1 MRKAFFVLVCLV
13 SASILRA
20 QEITSLFEA
29 RTALSRDF
37 SSAASQY
44 QSLELKQEALQT
56 LRRSAPQR
64 LTLALPYNGRQ
75 LELEMEKVK
84 ITSSDFKVTE
94 ARADGSRREVEV
106 PVGVYYQGRIKGDTR
121 SLAAISI
128 LDNQVMGI
136 IADDNGNHVLGA
148 TLLKKPST

>member
-1 MRKAFFVLVCLV
+1 MRKAFIVLVCLV

-20 QEITSLFEA
+20 QVITNLFEA
-29 RTALSRDF
+29 RTTLSRDF

-44 QSLELKQEALQT
+44 QSLELKQESFQT

-84 ITSSDFKVTE
+84 ITSTDFKVTE
-94 ARADGSRREVEV
+94 PSADGIRLEVECLE
-106 PVGVYYQGRIKGDTR
+106 TF
-121 SLAAISI
+121 LF
-128 LDNQVMGI
+128 
-136 IADDNGNHVLGA
+136 
-148 TLLKKPST
+148 